1 MKTEDYKEDEDNAEN
16 LTGRIY
22 LLEKKIED
30 KKYIYQYK
38 YHRKCGNN
46 IDLRCRDYKCKGTA
60 QIQENG
66 EIIEKTKCTIE
77 YVNHSYTKKILAKEK
92 IEKNEQTVE
101 DMNDLIYQEAYFQ
114 HYLTQFP
121 MISYDEIVK
130 LFIQN
135 YPKIEI
141 KFTNKQFHN
150 LKFKLKEN
158 DIKTVKDI
166 DIIDNLKFLDEI
178 MLKLYLKF
186 LNEEDNYSEIRIF
199 GTNETLK
206 ELNNKEIKQYFID
219 GTYKVIPNIENV
231 EVLVLIIGNKGYPN
245 SNSLCC
251 AILMSDEREE
261 TYIRL
266 YNELKNKNN
275 FIPSFLT
282 CDFALANI
290 NAIKSV
296 YKNNNVKIIT
306 CFFHLIQA
314 WWRKANVLGLR
325 RNDIKEKTKFL
336 MINLKLLAFMELKE
350 AFKYYELIKSNE
362 DLQDE
367 RFESFF
373 KYMETTWLGYF
384 EKKKNKEIYREGKYP
399 FELWNYYD
407 KLNLNSENEEDESN
421 KLNLENKIEKYLSY
435 TNNNVESINSYI
447 KTKIPF
453 GKKLTPTIFNEIM
466 KNLFLRYKTK
476 RKSNEIQLNL
486 QPMIY
491 KRNLTDFLIDI
502 VKIRSNKYLITKEQ
516 MTLLKHNYDEKI
528 LFDLED

>member
-1 MKTEDYKEDEDNAEN
+1 
-16 LTGRIY
+16 
-22 LLEKKIED
+22 
-30 KKYIYQYK
+30 
-38 YHRKCGNN
+38 
-46 IDLRCRDYKCKGTA
+46 
-60 QIQENG
+60 
-66 EIIEKTKCTIE
+66 
-77 YVNHSYTKKILAKEK
+77 
-92 IEKNEQTVE
+92 
-101 DMNDLIYQEAYFQ
+101 
-114 HYLTQFP
+114 
-121 MISYDEIVK
+121 
-130 LFIQN
+130 
-135 YPKIEI
+135 
-141 KFTNKQFHN
+141 
-150 LKFKLKEN
+150 
-158 DIKTVKDI
+158 
-166 DIIDNLKFLDEI
+166 
-178 MLKLYLKF
+178 
-186 LNEEDNYSEIRIF
+186 
-199 GTNETLK
+199 
-206 ELNNKEIKQYFID
+206 
-219 GTYKVIPNIENV
+219 
-231 EVLVLIIGNKGYPN
+231 
-245 SNSLCC
+245 
-251 AILMSDEREE
+251 
-261 TYIRL
+261 
-266 YNELKNKNN
+266 
-275 FIPSFLT
+275 
-282 CDFALANI
+282 
-290 NAIKSV
+290 
-296 YKNNNVKIIT
+296 
-306 CFFHLIQA
+306 
-314 WWRKANVLGLR
+314 
-325 RNDIKEKTKFL
+325 

-453 GKKLTPTIFNEIM
+453 GKKLTPIIFNEIM